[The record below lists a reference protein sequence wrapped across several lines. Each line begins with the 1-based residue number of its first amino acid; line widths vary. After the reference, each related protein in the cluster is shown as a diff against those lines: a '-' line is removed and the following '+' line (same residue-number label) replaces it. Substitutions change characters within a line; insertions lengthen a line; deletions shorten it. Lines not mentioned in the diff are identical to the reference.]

1 MIVVSDDQPDQVL
14 RALEHEGPVAVV
26 SAARPVPLSTR
37 PPPAGTW
44 LVAFT
49 SGSTTRPRAVCRTR
63 QSWLSS
69 VAPLAELT
77 GTTSTSRVL
86 VPGPL
91 ASTLF
96 LHAAWHARQVG
107 AEPLLA
113 RLDTTEAWDVAH
125 LVPHQLD
132 RLLDE
137 TRDLSGRTVV
147 VAGAALPETT
157 ARRAL
162 SRALSV
168 LAYYG
173 ASELSFVA
181 IGTAPGPMR
190 TFPGVAVQERAG
202 VLWVRSP
209 YTSLGYLP
217 TGSELPPEPG
227 LPPEPDLP
235 PEPLQSDPDG
245 WCTVG
250 DRGSVLPDGTV
261 AVHGRGIA
269 AVQTGGATVP
279 VADVEAVLRVAP
291 GVDEVVVGGVRHA
304 ALGQVVGAVV
314 QGSGV
319 SVRAL
324 RAFAA
329 DRLAPEA
336 RPRRWRVVASLPRTP
351 AGKVNRV
358 ATLRLLDQVDPRT
371 LDR

>member
-14 RALEHEGPVAVV
+14 EALEHAGPVAVV
-26 SAARPVPLSTR
+26 SAARPVPVSIR
-37 PPPAGTW
+37 PPPVGTW

-49 SGSTTRPRAVCRTR
+49 SGSTARPRAVCRTR
-63 QSWLSS
+63 QSWLAS

-107 AEPLLA
+107 AEPVLA
-113 RLDTTEAWDVAH
+113 RLRTTEAWDVAH

-132 RLLDE
+132 RLLE
-137 TRDLSGRTVV
+137 GTRDLSGRAVV

-157 ARRAL
+157 ARRAV
-162 SRALSV
+162 SRGLRV

-181 IGTAPGPMR
+181 IGRAPGPMR
-190 TFPGVAVQERAG
+190 AFPGVAVQERAG

-217 TGSELPPEPG
+217 TGSDL
-227 LPPEPDLP
+227 LTEPDQP
-235 PEPLQSDPDG
+235 PGPLQSDLDG

-291 GVDEVVVGGVRHA
+291 GVDEVVVAGVRHA

-319 SVRAL
+319 SVQAL

-351 AGKVNRV
+351 AGKLDRV
-358 ATLRLLDQVDPRT
+358 ATIRLLDEADPRT